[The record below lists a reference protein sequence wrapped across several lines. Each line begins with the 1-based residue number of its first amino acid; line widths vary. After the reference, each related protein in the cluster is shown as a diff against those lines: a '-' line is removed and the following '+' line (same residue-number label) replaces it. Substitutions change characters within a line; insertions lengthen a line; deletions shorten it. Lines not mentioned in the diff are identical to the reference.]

1 MTRSDLNAID
11 FTLFEPPETEG
22 YEIRV
27 LYDDGWG
34 LTIHAFYPN
43 GTSFMLAQ
51 LFISEIC
58 NDEGVRNSF
67 DRINTDGAPNGWHI
81 GYTRVEEVLKV
92 LEVIQRLK
100 CFLWPNPETPRIVPP
115 SPVSSLDRILSESH
129 FDE

>member
-1 MTRSDLNAID
+1 MNRYDLNTID

-27 LYDDGWG
+27 LYADGWG
-34 LTIHAFYPN
+34 LTIQAFYPN
-43 GTSFMLAQ
+43 DTSAMLAQ
-51 LFISEIC
+51 LLISEVC

-67 DRINTDGAPNGWHI
+67 DQISPDGATNGWHI
-81 GYTRVEEVLKV
+81 GYTRIDLVLKV
-92 LEVIQRLK
+92 LEVIQRLRS
-100 CFLWPNPETPRIVPP
+100 FLWPNPETPRIVPP